1 VEQQL
6 SDGRV
11 ETFLPLVRVP
21 RRWADR
27 WKIVS
32 LPLFPGYL
40 FARVPEH
47 RWRDLLRTP
56 GIVAVVGDGRWPIA
70 VPDEQIEALGLAL
83 RFQLRC
89 DPHPFLAEGQR
100 VRVVNGPL
108 SGLEGTLVRKKSDY
122 RLVLAVKLIRQAVAL
137 EINAADVIAA

>member
-6 SDGRV
+6 SDGRI

-21 RRWADR
+21 RRWSDR

-40 FARVPEH
+40 FARVGEH
-47 RWRDLLRTP
+47 RWRDLLRTH
-56 GIVAVVGDGRWPIA
+56 GVVAVVGDGTWPIA
-70 VPDEQIEALGLAL
+70 VPDEQIEAIGRAL

-122 RLVLAVKLIRQAVAL
+122 RLVLTVELIRQAVAL
-137 EINAADVIAA
+137 EISAADVIAA